1 MKRKYVKPKTEA
13 LDTEM
18 SVFLA
23 ASRPPGTGWYWD
35 EETGQWKINTN
46 PENPED
52 GDGARGFG
60 DFYDDEY

>member
-1 MKRKYVKPKTEA
+1 MKRKYVKPETEA

-35 EETGQWKINTN
+35 DGEGRWIQTTPQ
-46 PENPED
+46 NPED
-52 GDGARGFG
+52 GDGARQGAIFEEEE
-60 DFYDDEY
+60 F

>member
-1 MKRKYVKPKTEA
+1 MKRKYVKPETEV

-35 EETGQWKINTN
+35 EGEGRWIKTT
-46 PENPED
+46 PED
-52 GDGARGFG
+52 PEEGDGARGSGGFFEE
-60 DFYDDEY
+60 DF